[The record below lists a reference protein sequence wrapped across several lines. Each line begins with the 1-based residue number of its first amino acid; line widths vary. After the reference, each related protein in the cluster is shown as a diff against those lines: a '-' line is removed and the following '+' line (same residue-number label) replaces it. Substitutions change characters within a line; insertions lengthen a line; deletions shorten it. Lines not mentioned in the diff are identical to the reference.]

1 MFVELAAAV
10 LWTVGLACGS
20 PSHGEN
26 EQSFGYDSGE
36 LDPPHWATE
45 YKTCSGKYQ
54 SPIDIEENLVTKVNL
69 PLLRFHNIDT
79 LPTSTTI
86 TNNGHTVVL
95 QLNYTAPVMISGGP
109 LTPTYRFT
117 QLHFHWGVNDS
128 LGSEDLINNHSYPME
143 LHMVFSNTDY
153 DDEKTALTKNDGL
166 VVLAMFFE
174 ITQEDN
180 PVYSEIVNTLGQ
192 INMPDQSSNLQVG
205 FTIRSMLPE
214 STELYFT
221 YKGSLTTPPCLE
233 VVTWIDFKHPI
244 QLSHNQVQAFRML
257 RSKHGQLTHNS
268 RPVQELSGRPVWYNV
283 GGFAALNTPTTQKNT
298 AATFGLTISKMFML
312 LCCKLVTLTLF

>member
-1 MFVELAAAV
+1 MLVELAAV
-10 LWTVGLACGS
+10 FWIVGLACGS

-36 LDPPHWATE
+36 LDPLHWANE

-69 PLLRFHNIDT
+69 PLLHFHNIDI

-153 DDEKTALTKNDGL
+153 DDDKIALTKNDGL

-180 PVYSEIVNTLGQ
+180 PVYSEIVNTLSQ

-283 GGFAALNTPTTQKNT
+283 GGFAALNTPIIEKNT
-298 AATFGLTISKMFML
+298 ASTFGFALSNIIML
-312 LCCKLVTLTLF
+312 LCCKLAILIIF

>member
-1 MFVELAAAV
+1 MLFNIAAV
-10 LWTVGLACGS
+10 LWTAGLAYGLPS
-20 PSHGEN
+20 PGES

-36 LDPPHWATE
+36 LDPLHWATE

-69 PLLRFHNIDT
+69 PLLRFHNIDE
-79 LPTSTTI
+79 LPTGANI

-95 QLNYTAPVMISGGP
+95 QLNYTSQVMISGGP
-109 LTPTYRFT
+109 LTPTYKFT

-153 DDEKTALTKNDGL
+153 DDDKVALTKSDGL

-180 PVYSEIVNTLGQ
+180 LVYSEIVDSLSQ
-192 INMPDQSSNLQVG
+192 IHMPDQSTHLPVG

-214 STELYFT
+214 STEHYFT

-233 VVTWIDFKHPI
+233 VVQWIDFKHPI
-244 QLSHNQVQAFRML
+244 KLSHNQVQAFRTL

-283 GGFAALNTPTTQKNT
+283 GDFAALNNPIIEKNGAST
-298 AATFGLTISKMFML
+298 LSFLMSDIVML
-312 LCCKLVTLTLF
+312 LGYKLAALMLF